1 MPDPMRHSTLLFIGA
16 AYALLTL
23 SRLALSAWQWRRV
36 KKAGGLRPILLG
48 GLRIDTHQIAVL
60 AALPAVL
67 STWVGHLPQGAVA
80 TSIWLQVCC
89 VLLGLLEFDNPA
101 CIN

>member
-1 MPDPMRHSTLLFIGA
+1 PMRRSTLPFSGPGC
-16 AYALLTL
+16 ALLTP

-67 STWVGHLPQGAVA
+67 SPWLGHLPQAAAA